1 MHARADWA
9 MPRSAGGEKEH
20 GVFIPDLVGVV
31 HLAEEVGGVGE
42 LRLEFL
48 LHFLPDGVAALSN
61 AWSDGSDQIF
71 WPGAKLQP
79 HAPLSVFY
87 DAGQRASP
95 SGMKAGDGPLLP
107 VGHQH
112 RNAIRGLDT
121 Q

>member
-71 WPGAKLQP
+71 RPGAKLQP
-79 HAPLSVFY
+79 HAPHSVFY
-87 DAGQRASP
+87 DARQGAAPPR
-95 SGMKAGDGPLLP
+95 MKGCHRPLLP
-107 VGHQH
+107 IRQQ
-112 RNAIRGLDT
+112 NWDAIGSLDT
-121 Q
+121 